1 MREPMPPVFFSR
13 QEGIGVITLD
23 RPQALNAFSQKL
35 MRSLDGALDVAA
47 DETLRVLIVTG
58 DGGAFGAGGDL
69 LEFAAFLAPGSAPLP
84 AALQYYQYALEKREK
99 LPVPFVVAVMA
110 PQLPAAWSSCFAVTS
125 CWRRRRPGSTTVTR
139 VTSAVF
145 LLAALNGRPVRQG
158 ARMTRGV
165 RDSGCD
171 SLGAGGQ

>member
-1 MREPMPPVFFSR
+1 MPPVFFSR

-35 MRSLDGALDVAA
+35 MRSL
-47 DETLRVLIVTG
+47 LIVTG